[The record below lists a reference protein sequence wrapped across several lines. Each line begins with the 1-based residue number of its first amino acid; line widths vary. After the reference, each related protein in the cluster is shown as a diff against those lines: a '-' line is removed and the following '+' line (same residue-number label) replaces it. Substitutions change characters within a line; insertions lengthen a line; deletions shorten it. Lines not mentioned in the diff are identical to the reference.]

1 MHLGLNKTTQ
11 FYLRPQKFILDL
23 LIFSN
28 IKKATISLVLLIL
41 SSSFLGQSNLL
52 APISIDFFSTNYP
65 NYEFENFIYV
75 GIKRQKMYVFKHQ
88 EIVACFPISSSK
100 RGVGNTINSFKTP
113 TGLHKINTKYGFDV
127 PYGGIFEH
135 RKFKGKI
142 ATICHDSISTGK
154 DIICS
159 RILRLEGLERGINK
173 DGRVDSYNR
182 KIYIHGTNEEGLIG
196 TKASHGCIRM
206 KNKDIIDLYNI
217 TAKGMLVIII
227 DN

>member
-11 FYLRPQKFILDL
+11 FYLRPQKFILDS

-28 IKKATISLVLLIL
+28 TKKATISLLLLIL

-65 NYEFENFIYV
+65 NYEFESFIYV
-75 GIKRQKMYVFKHQ
+75 GIKRQKLYVFKHQ
-88 EIVACFPISSSK
+88 
-100 RGVGNTINSFKTP
+100 
-113 TGLHKINTKYGFDV
+113 
-127 PYGGIFEH
+127 
-135 RKFKGKI
+135 
-142 ATICHDSISTGK
+142 

-173 DGRVDSYNR
+173 DGIVDSYNR
-182 KIYIHGTNEEGLIG
+182 NIYIHGTNEEGLIG

-206 KNKDIIDLYNI
+206 KNKDIIDLYNM